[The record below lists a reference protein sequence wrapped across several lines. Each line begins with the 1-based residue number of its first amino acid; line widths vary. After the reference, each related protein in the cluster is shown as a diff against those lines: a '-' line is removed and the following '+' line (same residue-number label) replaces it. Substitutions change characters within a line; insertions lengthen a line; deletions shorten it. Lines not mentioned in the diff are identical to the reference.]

1 MPGQLLP
8 STSGYILFSNNAQ
21 ADRLFRRVMVY
32 VSLVILA
39 LIIVLPLL
47 KLPDSDIL
55 GSSPLPSRYVEL
67 LLEAAPEELDE
78 GEVAEPEPEDAEE
91 EPELQDA
98 APEEETPAEEAEAVE
113 PIDEPDP
120 QPEPE
125 STPPTEARQT
135 AREEAQQSGIMTL
148 TDDLADLRELSE
160 LSDSS
165 NSELVEASDSA
176 AFASAAAPSDTIT
189 SSAINAGSSGISGTR
204 SREVTSTKLASRSTT
219 RVKDP
224 ITGLAP
230 NTQQVQGNNPK
241 AKAKGRS
248 DEEIRLVFARHQG
261 SFYRHYNR
269 ALREDDE
276 LQGKVVLKFTIA
288 PNGRITK
295 VEIISSDLD
304 HEELEAKILT
314 KVRTL
319 NFGAKDVPPVTSD
332 FTLNFYPT

>member
-1 MPGQLLP
+1 MPGELLP

-21 ADRLFRRVMVY
+21 ADRLFRRVLVY
-32 VSLVILA
+32 VSLLILA
-39 LIIVLPLL
+39 LLILLPLL
-47 KLPDSDIL
+47 KLPSNDIL
-55 GSSPLPSRYVEL
+55 GTSPLPSRYVEL

-98 APEEETPAEEAEAVE
+98 APEEPAAADEPEPVE
-113 PIDEPDP
+113 PSNEPE
-120 QPEPE
+120 PEPE
-125 STPPTEARQT
+125 STPPTEARLT

-165 NSELVEASDSA
+165 NSELIEAGDSA
-176 AFASAAAPSDTIT
+176 AFASASAPSDTIT
-189 SSAINAGSSGISGTR
+189 SSSVKAGSSGISGTR
-204 SREVTSTKLASRSTT
+204 NREVTSTQLASRSTT

-230 NTQQVQGNNPK
+230 RTQQVQGNNPK

-248 DEEIRLVFARHQG
+248 DEEIRLVFSRHQG

-269 ALREDDE
+269 ALREDSE

-319 NFGAKDVPPVTSD
+319 NFGAKDVPAVTTD
-332 FTLNFYPT
+332 FSLNFYPT

>member
-1 MPGQLLP
+1 MPGPLLP
-8 STSGYILFSNNAQ
+8 STSGYVLFSNNAQ
-21 ADRLFRRVMVY
+21 ADRLFRRVLLY
-32 VSLVILA
+32 VSLFVLALLVILP
-39 LIIVLPLL
+39 LIRLPET
-47 KLPDSDIL
+47 DVF
-55 GSSPLPSRYVEL
+55 GSNPLPSRYVEL

-91 EPELQDA
+91 EPAPEDT
-98 APEEETPAEEAEAVE
+98 APEEETPADEPEPVE
-113 PIDEPDP
+113 PVDEALDEPA
-120 QPEPE
+120 PEP
-125 STPPTEARQT
+125 SVDDRQQ
-135 AREEAQQSGIMTL
+135 AREQAQQSGIMTL
-148 TDDLADLRELSE
+148 TDDLADLRDLSE
-160 LSDSS
+160 LSEPTDSQ
-165 NSELVEASDSA
+165 LVEAGSSA
-176 AFASAAAPSDTIT
+176 DFASAAPSDTIT
-189 SSAINAGSSGISGTR
+189 SSAVNAGSSGISGTR
-204 SREVTSTKLASRSTT
+204 SREVTSTNLASRSTT

-230 NTQQVQGNNPK
+230 KTQQVQGSNPK

-288 PNGRITK
+288 PNGRITN

-304 HEELEAKILT
+304 HEDLEAKILT

-319 NFGAKDVPPVTSD
+319 NFGAKDVPPVTTD